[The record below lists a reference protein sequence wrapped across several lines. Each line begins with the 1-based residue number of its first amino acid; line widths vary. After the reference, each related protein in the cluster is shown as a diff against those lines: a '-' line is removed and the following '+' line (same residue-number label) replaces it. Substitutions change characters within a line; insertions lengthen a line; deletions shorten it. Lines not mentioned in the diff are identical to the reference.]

1 MIAIGRLLARMT
13 DLTLIVGLVAV
24 ALMMLHITIDVAGKF
39 IFNIPVP
46 ATIALVSNY
55 YMVVVAFLAIAFAET
70 RNGHITVEVLTELF
84 PYRVQKHLYSWSYL
98 ISATVYGL
106 ITYRSWNEA
115 VRAQD
120 SGTFIM
126 EQSTKLLTW
135 PSYYLLPIGTGLMVL
150 VVLYRFLIYLTG
162 AKSGLGEAPTLQKA
176 MEVVAATDASSVS
189 GKQR

>member
-176 MEVVAATDASSVS
+176 MEAVAATDASSVF

>member
-55 YMVVVAFLAIAFAET
+55 YMVVVAIAFAET

-176 MEVVAATDASSVS
+176 MEAVAATDASSVS